1 MLEAICEFYRE
12 QKLKTEEELCCWA
25 DRPEPNLNKGSRTW
39 NIEGKDHYSL
49 FDNCMLMVVLT
60 ELKLS

>member
-1 MLEAICEFYRE
+1 MLEAIWEFKRE

-25 DRPEPNLNKGSRTW
+25 DRPESNLDKGSRTP

-49 FDNCMLMVVLT
+49 LDNFMLMVVLT